1 MLINE
6 SLLKYD
12 EKAVFALR
20 ELYSKY
26 GFTQYKMSK
35 FEEYDLYVKN
45 KDFLVSDNV
54 ITFNDTN
61 GKLMALK
68 PDVTL
73 SIIKNTK
80 DIKGFVQKFYYNEN
94 VYRVSQ
100 RTKNFKEIMQIGLE
114 CIGDIDDYCIAEVL
128 ALAARSLN
136 TFGSDVVLD
145 ISHLGIISELF
156 DYAGVPEES
165 RDSVMKLIGEKNT
178 HEIDNLL
185 LSIGIDNEKIDEV
198 NKIVSIYGEPE
209 SVIKQMKETMAFA
222 KKSKYIES
230 FERIINAV
238 NLAGLGNILRIDFS
252 VTGDVTYYNGIVFRG
267 FISGIPSSVLSGGQY
282 DKLMKKMQKRSGAIG
297 FAVYLDMLERYLGT
311 KKEWDIDTVI
321 LYDES
326 TSLELLNDT
335 VENYAKK
342 GSVCVQRCIPEKFA
356 YKTLVKISNGEV
368 NVLEN
373 DA

>member
-61 GKLMALK
+61 GKLLALK

-238 NLAGLGNILRIDFS
+238 NHAGLGNILRIDFS

-335 VENYAKK
+335 VENYA
-342 GSVCVQRCIPEKFA
+342 
-356 YKTLVKISNGEV
+356 
-368 NVLEN
+368 
-373 DA
+373 

>member
-100 RTKNFKEIMQIGLE
+100 RTKNFKEIMQVGLE

-209 SVIKQMKETMAFA
+209 SVIKQMKETMEFA

-238 NLAGLGNILRIDFS
+238 KLAGLGNILRIDFS

-297 FAVYLDMLERYLGT
+297 FAVYLDMLERYLGN

>member
-1 MLINE
+1 MLIND

-100 RTKNFKEIMQIGLE
+100 RTKTFKEIMQVGLE

-136 TFGSDVVLD
+136 TFGTDVVLD

-178 HEIDNLL
+178 HEIDKLL
-185 LSIGIDNEKIDEV
+185 MSLGIDDEKIAEV
-198 NKIVSIYGEPE
+198 NKIVSIYGEPDA
-209 SVIKQMKETMAFA
+209 VIGQMKETMLFA
-222 KKSKYIES
+222 KDSKYIES
-230 FERIINAV
+230 FERIINAIK
-238 NLAGLGNILRIDFS
+238 LAGLGNILRIDFS

-297 FAVYLDMLERYLGT
+297 FAVYLDMLERYLGN

>member
-282 DKLMKKMQKRSGAIG
+282 DKLLKKMQKRSGAIG

>member
-1 MLINE
+1 MLIND

-100 RTKNFKEIMQIGLE
+100 RTKTFKEIMQVGLE

-165 RDSVMKLIGEKNT
+165 RDRVMKLIGEKNT
-178 HEIDNLL
+178 HEIDKLL
-185 LSIGIDNEKIDEV
+185 VSLGIDNEKIAEI

-209 SVIKQMKETMAFA
+209 SVIKQMKETMEFA

-297 FAVYLDMLERYLGT
+297 FAVYLDMLERYLGN

>member
-1 MLINE
+1 MIIND

-12 EKAVFALR
+12 EKAIFALR
-20 ELYSKY
+20 DLYSKY

-45 KDFLVSDNV
+45 KDFLVSDSV

-100 RTKNFKEIMQIGLE
+100 RTKNFKEIMQVGLE

-128 ALAARSLN
+128 ALAARSLV
-136 TFGSDVVLD
+136 TFSEEAVLD
-145 ISHLGIISELF
+145 ISHLGILSEIF
-156 DYAGVPEES
+156 DYAGFSES
-165 RDSVMKLIGEKNT
+165 DRDIAMKLIGEKSI
-178 HEIDNLL
+178 HEMEKLL
-185 LSIGIDNEKIDEV
+185 RGKGVSEDKVYEIKSVLSA
-198 NKIVSIYGEPE
+198 YGDTDVVL
-209 SVIKQMKETMAFA
+209 SAL
-222 KKSKYIES
+222 KKSCIFKS
-230 FERIINAV
+230 GSKTLKDFENVINAV
-238 NLAGLGNILRIDFS
+238 KLCGQGRILRLDFS
-252 VTGDVTYYNGIVFRG
+252 VTGDIKYYNGIVFRG

-282 DKLMKKMQKRSGAIG
+282 DKLMKKMQKKSEAIG
-297 FAVYLDMLERYLGT
+297 FAVYLDMLERYLT
-311 KKEWDIDTVI
+311 SPKKCDVDTVI
-321 LYDES
+321 VYDEA
-326 TSLELLNDT
+326 TSLELLNNT
-335 VENYAKK
+335 VEAYAKK
-342 GSVCVQRCIPEKFA
+342 GSVCVQRCIPEKFT
-356 YKTLVKISNGEV
+356 YKTLVKISNSEV
-368 NVLEN
+368 NILEN

>member
-100 RTKNFKEIMQIGLE
+100 RTKNFKEIMQVGLE

>member
-1 MLINE
+1 MLIND

-100 RTKNFKEIMQIGLE
+100 RTKNFKEIMQVGLE

-230 FERIINAV
+230 FERIFNAV

-297 FAVYLDMLERYLGT
+297 FAVYLDMLERYLGN

>member
-128 ALAARSLN
+128 ALAA
-136 TFGSDVVLD
+136 
-145 ISHLGIISELF
+145 
-156 DYAGVPEES
+156 
-165 RDSVMKLIGEKNT
+165 
-178 HEIDNLL
+178 
-185 LSIGIDNEKIDEV
+185 
-198 NKIVSIYGEPE
+198 
-209 SVIKQMKETMAFA
+209 
-222 KKSKYIES
+222 
-230 FERIINAV
+230 
-238 NLAGLGNILRIDFS
+238 
-252 VTGDVTYYNGIVFRG
+252 
-267 FISGIPSSVLSGGQY
+267 
-282 DKLMKKMQKRSGAIG
+282 
-297 FAVYLDMLERYLGT
+297 
-311 KKEWDIDTVI
+311 
-321 LYDES
+321 
-326 TSLELLNDT
+326 
-335 VENYAKK
+335 
-342 GSVCVQRCIPEKFA
+342 
-356 YKTLVKISNGEV
+356 
-368 NVLEN
+368 
-373 DA
+373 

>member
-1 MLINE
+1 MLIND

-198 NKIVSIYGEPE
+198 NKIVSIYGDPE
-209 SVIKQMKETMAFA
+209 SVIKQMKETMEFA

-238 NLAGLGNILRIDFS
+238 KLAGLGNILRIDFS

-297 FAVYLDMLERYLGT
+297 FAVYLDMLERYLGN

-342 GSVCVQRCIPEKFA
+342 GSVCVQRCIPEKFS

>member
-238 NLAGLGNILRIDFS
+238 NHAGLGNILRIDFS